1 VFFSL
6 LRNQTWSYIYR
17 LINFKFMCKNIIIII
32 TSTSVHLNK
41 NVTFR
46 TDRYESDSPVYF
58 PTMAILTWKFDCA
71 IVLDLNG
78 HSLKSIRGNT
88 LPLTLG
94 TIRRI
99 MTSESYR
106 SLQFVKFGGPFCP
119 LRQLRFPRYL
129 SSTAYINRNIKKTV
143 DTSALLLQT
152 ARWGKIA
159 VIFQKYILLKL

>member
-1 VFFSL
+1 
-6 LRNQTWSYIYR
+6 
-17 LINFKFMCKNIIIII
+17 MCKNIIIII

-46 TDRYESDSPVYF
+46 TDRYESDRPVYF

-106 SLQFVKFGGPFCP
+106 SLQIVKFGGPFCP
-119 LRQLRFPRYL
+119 FRQLRFPRYL
-129 SSTAYINRNIKKTV
+129 SSTAYINRNKKETV
-143 DTSALLLQT
+143 DTSAYCSFKLRDEEKLQWSFKNT
-152 ARWGKIA
+152 YYWSSKTFRIDSWAFWSYKKSSIVDG
-159 VIFQKYILLKL
+159 